1 MSDSQSTLSSCLSCR
16 GPCIQIFLEAVL
28 TAEEL
33 ATVSGLLD
41 NLEENGL
48 TLRPKEPPFTVT
60 SNNDD
65 AASCY
70 QTYFRNGES

>member
-1 MSDSQSTLSSCLSCR
+1 M
-16 GPCIQIFLEAVL
+16 

-70 QTYFRNGES
+70 QSYFQNGES